1 MLISK
6 SESIRRRMDDIDYQ
20 LVQATRYSLE
30 LKSSID
36 ELLLAFAKMNNVE
49 GSFKIAEAF
58 LELHKIRDFIHDNLT
73 ILSNAQTSW
82 RFIKIDYTI
91 KDIIFRLLGISRK
104 VIFLE
109 AFSGMIVR
117 SETNANKAKK
127 RASDFFFD
135 SPISDD
141 ILKSIGYF
149 QETTSEIHRLVFE
162 IDNLQPHE
170 NTDKGKVSKDGEF
183 FIDKNR
189 IKELKAI
196 NSKDFDLIK
205 LLKICDEINQNFA
218 NENYL
223 SVAILTRALLDHI
236 PPIMQCKIFPEVA
249 NNYAGTKSFREA
261 MQHLENSSK
270 KIADAHLHVKVR
282 AKEVLP
288 NKTQVNFAN
297 EVDVLLSEIVRLLK

>member
-1 MLISK
+1 
-6 SESIRRRMDDIDYQ
+6 MDDIDYQ

-30 LKSSID
+30 LRGTVD
-36 ELLLAFAKMNNVE
+36 ELLLAFAKMNVE
-49 GSFKIAEAF
+49 GSFKIAEAI
-58 LELHKIRDFIHDNLT
+58 LELHNIRDFIHDNLT
-73 ILSNAQTSW
+73 IISNAQISW
-82 RFIKIDYTI
+82 RYIKINYSI
-91 KDIIFRLLGISRK
+91 KEMIFRLFGISRK
-104 VIFLE
+104 IIFLE

-127 RASDFFFD
+127 IMSDFFFD
-135 SPISDD
+135 STISDV

-149 QETTSEIHRLVFE
+149 QETASEIHRLVLE
-162 IDNLQPHE
+162 IDNLQPGE
-170 NTDKGKVSKDGEF
+170 NTGKGKISKNGEF

-205 LLKICDEINQNFA
+205 LLKICEELNQNFA

-223 SVAILTRALLDHI
+223 SVAILIRALLDHV
-236 PPIMQCKIFPEVA
+236 PPIMQHKTFLEVA

-261 MQHLENSSK
+261 MQHLENSSR
-270 KIADAHLHVKVR
+270 KIADAHLHVKIR